1 MAIQAGED
9 TFYQAKR
16 GIVQNGLILNLD
28 PHVGKITTSTWE
40 SLVDNLS
47 MTLYNSPQTTKT
59 PQGIIAN
66 LDGSDDYMR
75 LADTGDDFLLASAGT
90 VECWVYVDQMG
101 QGKSFTILG
110 KYRHSNTNAGGV
122 WSFKVYGS
130 GSGGSTPSL
139 TANGVYSSNNTY
151 TYDEWKHCV
160 ATWSGG
166 DGGTTTIYLDGS
178 SLTSGT
184 TSFSDQQQT
193 GKPVYNSVS
202 AGYPVKIGG
211 YRVYNRALTAAEITQ
226 NYNATRHRFGV

>member
-1 MAIQAGED
+1 MGLAHGVTTKWQA
-9 TFYQAKR
+9 TK
-16 GIVQNGLILNLD
+16 GIVQDGLVLNLD
-28 PHVGKITTSTWE
+28 PDVGKITTSTWE
-40 SLVDNLS
+40 SLVGNLS

-66 LDGSDDYMR
+66 LDGTDDYMR

-90 VECWVYVDQMG
+90 VECWTYVDQMG
-101 QGKSFTILG
+101 QGRNFTILG
-110 KYRHSNTNAGGV
+110 KFRHSNTNAGGI
-122 WSFKVYGS
+122 WSFRVF
-130 GSGGSTPSL
+130 GSGGGGSQPSL
-139 TANGVYSSNNTY
+139 TVNGVSSSNNTY

-166 DGGTTTIYLDGS
+166 NGGTTTIYLDGS

-184 TSFSDQQQT
+184 TAFQEQQQT
-193 GKPVYNSVS
+193 GKQVYSGVS

-211 YRVYNRALTAAEITQ
+211 YRVYNRALTAAEVLH